1 MVKFYFSFYRV
12 QGYNSRKGLMLLFL
26 LIGLSLVLIGIVGLQ
41 FTYLFYVDRIYR
53 ERRKYLQGL
62 EHRSQLLQDELE
74 AAKRQIAEQ
83 TELLVAADLRKK
95 DEVWADLIDE
105 R

>member
-1 MVKFYFSFYRV
+1 
-12 QGYNSRKGLMLLFL
+12 MLLFL